1 MTVSVMNSM
10 ISSVISGLFV
20 IVLNLIIRLLVYGGG
35 GFGIMLYVGN
45 SVLMWYRI
53 CPETILYAKRERCT
67 RSGLS
72 LRNCGNLTTIL

>member
-1 MTVSVMNSM
+1 MDSI
-10 ISSVISGLFV
+10 ISSIISVLFV
-20 IVLNLIIRLLVYGGG
+20 IGFNLIIRLLEYGGG

-72 LRNCGNLTTIL
+72 FRNCGNLITIL